1 MRIALAGGGT
11 GGHVFPALAVAGK
24 IVERRPGAEVL
35 YIGGERGIERTI
47 VAGSGY
53 PYRTIPATGFP
64 RRISPSMIT
73 FAWNLAVSV
82 KRSRDYLGGFRPSV
96 LLATGGYVSGPPVIA
111 AKTLGVPVVIQEQNA
126 FPGLANKT
134 FGRFADV
141 VYLGFADA
149 ADRFGK
155 KVRTMVTGNP
165 VRGEIGCSERGSAAR
180 TFGIDP
186 GILTILVFGGSQGS
200 RAVNETVSGAVE
212 HIAERGFQIVW
223 QTGERE
229 FDKWKSYDG
238 RAEGRIRVLPFISAM
253 ADAYAAADL
262 VIARAGAMSVAE
274 ITACGLPAV
283 FVPLPT
289 AAENHQEFNAR
300 SLERAGAAAVIL
312 ERELTPDRLSDI
324 ALGILGDEG
333 RRAVMAESSG
343 KFGKKDAAAIIADN
357 IIARFDPH
365 GES

>member
-24 IVERRPGAEVL
+24 IVERRPCAEVL
-35 YIGGERGIERTI
+35 YIGGERGIERSI

-64 RRISPSMIT
+64 RRPSPAMVS

-126 FPGLANKT
+126 FPGLVNRT

-149 ADRFGK
+149 AGRFGK
-155 KVRTMVTGNP
+155 KVTTMVTGNP
-165 VRGEIGCSERGSAAR
+165 VRGEIGRPERASAAR

-186 GILTILVFGGSQGS
+186 GTRTILVFGGSQGS
-200 RAVNETVSGAVE
+200 RALNGAVSGAVE
-212 HIAERGFQIVW
+212 RIAEHGFQVVW

-229 FDKWKSYDG
+229 LEQWKHFDG
-238 RAEGRIRVLPFISAM
+238 RAGGRIRVFPFISAM
-253 ADAYAAADL
+253 ADAYAASDL
-262 VIARAGAMSVAE
+262 VIARSGAMSVAE

-283 FVPLPT
+283 FVPLST
-289 AAENHQEFNAR
+289 AAENHQEYNAR
-300 SLERAGAAAVIL
+300 SLERAGAAVVIL
-312 ERELTPDRLSDI
+312 ERNLTPDRLFDA

-333 RRAVMAESSG
+333 RRAGMAESSG
-343 KFGKKDAAAIIADN
+343 KFGRKNAADVIADN
-357 IIARFDPH
+357 IIARYGTC